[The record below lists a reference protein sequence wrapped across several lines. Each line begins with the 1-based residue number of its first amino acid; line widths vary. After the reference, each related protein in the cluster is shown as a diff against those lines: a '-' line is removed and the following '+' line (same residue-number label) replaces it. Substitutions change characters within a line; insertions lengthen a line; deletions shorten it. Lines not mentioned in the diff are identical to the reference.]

1 MPAKGLKQ
9 VRHNVAKII
18 GEIGAS
24 MPERAVYEALLIID
38 GNAALLT
45 PVDTSNLINSRFI
58 EVKKAPDGIHGKMGY
73 TAEYAA
79 AVHEMSGK
87 LKGQPR
93 EDFGVTR
100 SGQAFGGGT
109 KTGNYWD
116 PNAEPEFLKKGAE
129 NARADIDRVVKKRMK
144 L

>member
-1 MPAKGLKQ
+1 MPARGVKQ
-9 VRHNVAKII
+9 VRKKMAEVL
-18 GEIGAS
+18 GEIGSS
-24 MPERAVYEALLIID
+24 MPEKAVYEALLIID

-58 EVKKAPDGIHGKMGY
+58 EVKKAPDGVHGRMGY

-79 AVHEMSGK
+79 AVHDAPGT
-87 LKGQPR
+87 LLGTNTPR
-93 EDFGVTR
+93 DSNDSSR
-100 SGQAFGGGT
+100 
-109 KTGNYWD
+109 GNAWD
-116 PNAEPEFLKKGAE
+116 PNAEPEFLRKGAE

>member
-1 MPAKGLKQ
+1 MPVRGVKQ
-9 VRHNVAKII
+9 VRKKMAEVL
-18 GEIGAS
+18 GEIGSS
-24 MPERAVYEALLIID
+24 MPEKAVYEALLIID

-58 EVKKAPDGIHGKMGY
+58 EVKKAPDGVRGRMGY

-93 EDFGVTR
+93 ADFGVTR

-109 KTGNYWD
+109 GTGSYWD
-116 PNAEPEFLKKGAE
+116 PNAEPEFLRKGAE